1 MSATHALRHTDAIL
15 WRSCHSVYATVMSMF
30 HRRDEV
36 AYGRLPLLRH
46 CNPSEV
52 NFVTSDI
59 DPSTIRLA
67 HSRRSSAQTR
77 RATCHVVFVSRWSS
91 TNASTS
97 RLEGEALTR
106 RHGEFGIGTLI
117 AVSPS
122 FRSSTSTRSI
132 NSAKDVSTRA
142 VESRGLPDP
151 RHEVQDRFSR
161 FGSSVFNNEVVAE
174 RSECARESSRRMVS

>member
-1 MSATHALRHTDAIL
+1 M
-15 WRSCHSVYATVMSMF
+15 
-30 HRRDEV
+30 
-36 AYGRLPLLRH
+36 
-46 CNPSEV
+46 
-52 NFVTSDI
+52 
-59 DPSTIRLA
+59 
-67 HSRRSSAQTR
+67 
-77 RATCHVVFVSRWSS
+77 
-91 TNASTS
+91 STS
-97 RLEGEALTR
+97 RLEGEARTR

-132 NSAKDVSTRA
+132 NSAKDISTRA

-151 RHEVQDRFSR
+151 QHEVQDRFSR